1 MTFYDK
7 NGVKVDDP
15 EFDYDGTAHTF
26 GKVVF
31 SSTDT
36 EHQNDVGDW
45 DEYSKKLTE
54 GTDYEIKYVDN
65 VSGKDHYG
73 AVLVVAKGKFG
84 GAFENDD
91 LGIKGGVY
99 TDAEGNKT
107 SNVIYAEDFYIH
119 PQIIHEN
126 NISIS
131 NATYAGGLPVKP
143 QVSIVVN

>member
-36 EHQNDVGDW
+36 KHQNDVGDW
-45 DEYSKKLTE
+45 EKYSKKLTE

-84 GAFENDD
+84 GAFEDD
-91 LGIKGGVY
+91 
-99 TDAEGNKT
+99 D
-107 SNVIYAEDFYIH
+107 
-119 PQIIHEN
+119 
-126 NISIS
+126 
-131 NATYAGGLPVKP
+131 
-143 QVSIVVN
+143 